1 MMDTKDP
8 DSSWSDKFPSLVRE
22 AVVEGMKDGWIV
34 LDPDGLIVDVNP
46 EAEKIIGQ
54 ERDILFGQPIH
65 EFLGDLKLP
74 RNVPGS
80 IQELEMRRTERAQNL
95 FRNVSVRSSS
105 LTDRD
110 GGLSGHLI
118 LLHDNT
124 ERKLADEAKLRE
136 RDEIL
141 VILNALSSAAS
152 NTEGLE
158 EFLSESIYQVIHPF
172 HSQVAAIFMISDKK
186 RKNGELGLSLEA
198 HFGLPPEAIK
208 QLSRMTLGAP
218 IFADVH
224 RLGEAVQI
232 ERPQG
237 DARVPTAIVNL
248 EAVCFLVVPLI
259 AKVGDV
265 KKTLGFLCLGR
276 NNKPVF
282 SSNEI
287 VRLNYIADRIAT
299 LIDSERRRNLQITLV
314 ERKRLERDLHDSVSQ
329 KLYALITLT
338 EAAYA
343 AIEAN
348 VDPMDIITKISEHAR
363 QAVKEMRL
371 FLFQVQP
378 LDVEREGLISV
389 IHHRL
394 AAVEGRADIKVT
406 FYAGEKVT
414 LDDSVSKEKEVAMY
428 FIAQEALN
436 NALRHSSAKTVTIT
450 LKEGPRNVILQIQD
464 DGCGF
469 DSKKVGRGGHGLQN
483 MKERAALIDAS
494 LAVSSEP
501 NKGTRVVITVPK
513 DYVQ

>member
-1 MMDTKDP
+1 
-8 DSSWSDKFPSLVRE
+8 
-22 AVVEGMKDGWIV
+22 
-34 LDPDGLIVDVNP
+34 
-46 EAEKIIGQ
+46 
-54 ERDILFGQPIH
+54 
-65 EFLGDLKLP
+65 
-74 RNVPGS
+74 
-80 IQELEMRRTERAQNL
+80 
-95 FRNVSVRSSS
+95 
-105 LTDRD
+105 
-110 GGLSGHLI
+110 
-118 LLHDNT
+118 
-124 ERKLADEAKLRE
+124 
-136 RDEIL
+136 
-141 VILNALSSAAS
+141 
-152 NTEGLE
+152 
-158 EFLSESIYQVIHPF
+158 
-172 HSQVAAIFMISDKK
+172 
-186 RKNGELGLSLEA
+186 
-198 HFGLPPEAIK
+198 
-208 QLSRMTLGAP
+208 
-218 IFADVH
+218 
-224 RLGEAVQI
+224 
-232 ERPQG
+232 
-237 DARVPTAIVNL
+237 
-248 EAVCFLVVPLI
+248 
-259 AKVGDV
+259 
-265 KKTLGFLCLGR
+265 
-276 NNKPVF
+276 
-282 SSNEI
+282 
-287 VRLNYIADRIAT
+287 VRLTYIADRIAT

-329 KLYALITLT
+329 KLYGLITLT

-343 AIEAN
+343 AIESH
-348 VDPMDIITKISEHAR
+348 VDPMDIITKISENAR

-469 DSKKVGRGGHGLQN
+469 DSKKIGRGGHGLRN